1 MSNNSGNSYI
11 GKLPP
16 EDYLV
21 EVSRGNVPGAS
32 CVLKFGINESIDIG
46 STPEEIWSYGRA
58 YVFPTAAAVLRISST
73 SVADTSAGTGA
84 RIITIQ
90 GLDSNYVEVEVDVTM
105 NGLSNVDTTQTF
117 IRVLRAFVKTAGTSE
132 YNVGSIGIRHQGTGT
147 PVVAEIPATMGQ
159 TQMAVYTI
167 PAGKSAYLTSLS
179 GSITKKNSGSATI
192 ELWQRDAVSPVRKL
206 QSSMSISIGGSTT
219 YRKEFDF
226 KKFPEK
232 TDLYVRCPYVS
243 ANKMSVFSNFGLIL
257 IDD

>member
-32 CVLKFGINESIDIG
+32 CILKFGMNEDIDTG
-46 STPEEIWSYGRA
+46 STPEEVWSYGGV
-58 YVFPTAAAVLRISST
+58 YTFPTAAAVLRISST
-73 SVADTSAGTGA
+73 NAADTSAGTGA

-117 IRVLRAFVKTAGTSE
+117 IRVNRAFVKTAGTLE
-132 YNVGSIGIRHQGTGT
+132 YNVGSVRITHQGTGT

-167 PAGKSAYLTSLS
+167 PAGKSAYLTSFS
-179 GSITKKNSGSATI
+179 GAIVKKNSGSATI
-192 ELWQRDAVSPVRKL
+192 DLWQRDAESPVRKL
-206 QSSMSISIGGSTT
+206 QTSLSVSISGATT
-219 YRKEFDF
+219 YNKEFPY
-226 KKFPEK
+226 KKIPEK
-232 TDLYVRCPYVS
+232 TDVYVRCSYVS
-243 ANKMSVFSNFGLIL
+243 ASNMSVFSNFGLIL